1 MNLRWNGTF
10 RRFEA
15 EFSTDFNGDLAAVK
29 AAGFKTDG
37 APEWIWY
44 TYKAGPLTKLR
55 TENRPAFGLT
65 ITPEA
70 REQYT
75 SLWTVE
81 EKNAKIKAELAAH
94 NKTLKKKLKIE
105 EQESKAIKIPEKGY
119 IDASDLPPMPSFVQP
134 RPESSINLNAPKC
147 IICRGTVYFY
157 EKQDP
162 PTCLYC
168 EKIVLDNATE
178 VC

>member
-1 MNLRWNGTF
+1 MNLRWNPTQ

-55 TENRPAFGLT
+55 TQRPALLT
-65 ITPEA
+65 ISPEA

-75 SLWTVE
+75 ALSTVE
-81 EKNAKIKAELAAH
+81 ENNAKVKAELAVH
-94 NKTLKKKLKIE
+94 KKELKKKLKIE
-105 EQESKAIKIPEKGY
+105 EGSSELEIPEKGY
-119 IDASDLPPMPSFVQP
+119 IDASDLPPQKSLCIAFQIPP
-134 RPESSINLNAPKC
+134 PPDTKC
-147 IICRGTVYFY
+147 IICEDSVYFY

-162 PTCLYC
+162 PTCIWC
-168 EKIVLDNATE
+168 EKLVLDKIDE